1 MVVDFSTTQRE
12 FAGYIRAPL
21 ANRPPAD
28 VDSGRM
34 AMYRELFFN
43 NIDSF
48 LASNFPVLKTV
59 LTDQQWREMAED
71 FYARHPCRT
80 PYFSQIAE
88 EFLDYLQNQ
97 RDNPADYP
105 FLLEL
110 AHYEWVEMA
119 LSIAQEQAS
128 IGDADFITDSLNR
141 VVRLSPL
148 AWPLLYQFPVQAIS
162 PAFLPEMP
170 GDQPTCLIVYRDID
184 DDVHFLK
191 TTPLTIRA
199 LQILDECGAMPG
211 RACLDKLGEE
221 FPQLDRTSVLEFG
234 ARMLTELAEKG
245 IVIPGA
251 G

>member
-1 MVVDFSTTQRE
+1 MAVDFSTTQRE
-12 FAGYIRAPL
+12 FAGYIRAPFE
-21 ANRPPAD
+21 NPSPAD
-28 VDSGRM
+28 VDPVRM

-43 NIDSF
+43 NINSF
-48 LASNFPVLKTV
+48 LASNFPVLKTL
-59 LTDQQWREMAED
+59 LTDEQWREMAED
-71 FYARHPCRT
+71 FYVRHSCRT

-88 EFLDYLQNQ
+88 EFLDYLQNE

-119 LSIAQEQAS
+119 LSIAQEQAT
-128 IGDADFITDSLNR
+128 IGDADFIADPLNR
-141 VVRLSPL
+141 VIRLSPL
-148 AWPLLYQFPVQAIS
+148 AWPLLYRFPVQTIS
-162 PAFLPEMP
+162 PDVLPEAP
-170 GDQPTCLIVYRDID
+170 DDQPTCLIVYRDLD

-199 LQILDECGAMPG
+199 LQFLEEHGAMSG
-211 RACLDKLGEE
+211 RACLERLGAE
-221 FPQLDRTSVLEFG
+221 FQQLELATVFEFG

-245 IVIPGA
+245 IVIPGD